1 MEKSFQLEKSEQEKI
16 NYTKCIYVLF
26 IYMCLPL
33 RTPAKS
39 HTAAESCIYVPI
51 RITHPFSASGS
62 HVFVPRSRVAVAIQ
76 ALPPC
81 DAVSVLCIAAFFKL

>member
-1 MEKSFQLEKSEQEKI
+1 
-16 NYTKCIYVLF
+16 
-26 IYMCLPL
+26 MCLPL

-39 HTAAESCIYVPI
+39 RTAAKSCIYVPI

-76 ALPPC
+76 ALPPS